1 MKTINPQD
9 IEVRFLQQYLQGAIG
24 PRPIAFAATVNKEG
38 QNNLAP
44 FSFFNVFSS
53 NPPILVFSPAYSGR
67 DGTAK
72 HTLLNVKEVP
82 EVVIN
87 IVNYNMVEQM
97 SLASSPYPQ
106 GTDEFIKSGFTAL
119 DSETIRPKRVAQSP
133 VQFECKV
140 NEIKELGK
148 KGGAGNL
155 IICEVLRIHIQEDML
170 DADGFIDQQKID
182 LVSRMGGNWY
192 ARAHGEALFEV
203 EKPIVTCGIGVD
215 ALPAQVRTSALLTGN
230 DLGKLANVEHLPSPE
245 LVKNALTL
253 NELDAVAHAREL
265 LEQNKKLEALAI
277 LIRNL

>member
-1 MKTINPQD
+1 MKTINPND
-9 IEVRFLQQYLQGAIG
+9 IDVRTLQQYLQGAIG

-67 DGTAK
+67 DGAAK

-87 IVNYNMVEQM
+87 VVNYNMVEQM

-106 GTDEFIKSGFTAL
+106 ETDEFVKSGFTPL
-119 DSETIRPKRVAQSP
+119 DSQTIKPKRVAESP

-192 ARAHGEALFEV
+192 ARAHGQALFEV
-203 EKPIVTCGIGVD
+203 EKPIITCGIGVD
-215 ALPAQVRTSALLTGN
+215 ALPAQVRTSTLLTGN

-245 LVKNALTL
+245 LVKNALIF
-253 NELDAVAHAREL
+253 NELDAVTNARKL

>member
-24 PRPIAFAATVNKEG
+24 PRPIAFAATVNMEG

>member
-265 LEQNKKLEALAI
+265 LEQNNKLEALAI